1 MNFVLGPPVGIP
13 AGFVGIHS
21 EIERQSMNKSRQLLA
36 DVMLVVV
43 LCVAAVMVELEAK
56 GGVDRLRQFVVP
68 TILLGV
74 VLIVGLIIIAS
85 KHSEDTST
93 MG

>member
-1 MNFVLGPPVGIP
+1 
-13 AGFVGIHS
+13 
-21 EIERQSMNKSRQLLA
+21 MNKSRQLLA

-43 LCVAAVMVELEAK
+43 LCVAAVMVELETK
-56 GGVDRLRQFVVP
+56 RGDVDRLRQFVVP

-85 KHSEDTST
+85 KHSKDTPT
-93 MG
+93 MADASVPTPLSNNATAAERSQTIQR